1 MELDKVVMGET
12 TLVGTN
18 LGECQGLEDLQLQL
32 CQSTADSSSDDFESD
47 KEAMICIESDS
58 EVEWEKA
65 EEKGFEGIRCL
76 MESQLGEVEEHSL
89 NVQEGVD
96 KIRGGP
102 EQILVEGQWTGRAEV
117 SDGVMRGISS
127 EEDRPQIKV
136 GKMSLSLRQ
145 IKEATRSLDLPVLQN
160 EVKKGYKGDQSKI
173 GKSSIRRKGGAREL
187 RNLECSIDFD
197 KGCKASGLRN
207 NT

>member
-96 KIRGGP
+96 KIRGG
-102 EQILVEGQWTGRAEV
+102 LTNFSRGSMDRKSGGFRWGNARYLFGRGQT
-117 SDGVMRGISS
+117 SD
-127 EEDRPQIKV
+127 
-136 GKMSLSLRQ
+136 
-145 IKEATRSLDLPVLQN
+145 
-160 EVKKGYKGDQSKI
+160 
-173 GKSSIRRKGGAREL
+173 
-187 RNLECSIDFD
+187 
-197 KGCKASGLRN
+197 
-207 NT
+207 